1 MRQRETTREAHTQ
14 HELTSASP
22 PPLLTSIPLSLFSG
36 HGTHVSPQ
44 GLLVATL
51 CGVVRRVDR
60 LTYVKPLRARYA
72 PELGDVVVGR
82 VVEVSGRRWRVD
94 LGAARGAALLLSAVN
109 LPGGALRRRNA
120 DDELAMRG
128 VFREG
133 DLLSA
138 EVQAVHHGGGL
149 GDGAA
154 AAMAGAAAGTGAFA
168 GGGGGGAAGG
178 GTPVTPGGGAAAA
191 AAAAGGA
198 GEAVLHTRSAKYGL
212 LTGGQLVVVPAT
224 LVRRQKQHMR
234 RLARHGVDVAI
245 GTNGWVW
252 VAPVVGGSAA
262 AAAAAAAEAARAAG
276 GGAGGGGAGEQRT
289 PTTGFVS
296 FHAAQRQAD
305 DGSGAAF
312 VGGGTRADGA
322 PGAAGAGAGAAAG
335 SSAACPPPTREQRL
349 RAARV
354 AQAVRAMAA
363 LHLPL
368 TADSLSAVAD
378 VAVQSGAAPRDML
391 EPAFFR
397 AVLES
402 TEVRRLCGLSG
413 GGGVGGGGDGG
424 GGGGGGGEMAID

>member
-1 MRQRETTREAHTQ
+1 
-14 HELTSASP
+14 
-22 PPLLTSIPLSLFSG
+22 
-36 HGTHVSPQ
+36 
-44 GLLVATL
+44 
-51 CGVVRRVDR
+51 VRRVDR
-60 LTYVKPLRARYA
+60 LTYVKPLRTRYA

-82 VVEVSGRRWRVD
+82 VTEVSGRRWRVD

-149 GDGAA
+149 GDG
-154 AAMAGAAAGTGAFA
+154 
-168 GGGGGGAAGG
+168 
-178 GTPVTPGGGAAAA
+178 GGGAAAAAGAFGATPGSAVSAPATATPGTTSSA

-224 LVRRQKQHMR
+224 LVRRQKQHLR
-234 RLARHGVDVAI
+234 RLARHGTDVAI

-252 VAPVVGGSAA
+252 VAPVVGGGEGGADDGAA
-262 AAAAAAAEAARAAG
+262 AAATAAAAARA
-276 GGAGGGGAGEQRT
+276 GANSAVT
-289 PTTGFVS
+289 PTSGFVS

-312 VGGGTRADGA
+312 GGGGGTRAGGGGGGGGGGGD
-322 PGAAGAGAGAAAG
+322 PSAAAQRRR
-335 SSAACPPPTREQRL
+335 PPPTREQRL

-354 AQAVRAMAA
+354 AQAARAMAA

-378 VAVQSGAAPRDML
+378 AAVAGGFAPRDML
-391 EPAFFR
+391 EPPFLR
-397 AVLES
+397 AALDS
-402 TEVRRLCGLSG
+402 AEVRRLCGLSPAARAAT
-413 GGGVGGGGDGG
+413 
-424 GGGGGGGEMAID
+424 GEGAGMAAD

>member
-1 MRQRETTREAHTQ
+1 M
-14 HELTSASP
+14 
-22 PPLLTSIPLSLFSG
+22 
-36 HGTHVSPQ
+36 
-44 GLLVATL
+44 LVATL

-168 GGGGGGAAGG
+168 AAA
-178 GTPVTPGGGAAAA
+178 GGGAAAMTVGTPGA

-234 RLARHGVDVAI
+234 RLAKHGVDVAI
-245 GTNGWVW
+245 GTNGWIW
-252 VAPVVGGSAA
+252 VAPVVGAA
-262 AAAAAAAEAARAAG
+262 AAAAAAAAAG
-276 GGAGGGGAGEQRT
+276 GGDT
-289 PTTGFVS
+289 PQQQTPTGFVS

-305 DGSGAAF
+305 DGAGGAGGGYA
-312 VGGGTRADGA
+312 GGGTRAGGDGT
-322 PGAAGAGAGAAAG
+322 AGAAVR
-335 SSAACPPPTREQRL
+335 PPPTHEQRVQ
-349 RAARV
+349 AARV

-378 VAVQSGAAPRDML
+378 VAVQTGAEPRDML

-397 AVLES
+397 AVLAS
-402 TEVRRLCGLSG
+402 SEVRRLCGLG
-413 GGGVGGGGDGG
+413 AVGG
-424 GGGGGGGEMAID
+424 GGGGAAAAEMAVD

>member
-1 MRQRETTREAHTQ
+1 MATRDEPPKQ
-14 HELTSASP
+14 P
-22 PPLLTSIPLSLFSG
+22 PPQKTTTKKNSG
-36 HGTHVSPQ
+36 HGTQVAPD
-44 GLLVATL
+44 GRLVATL

-149 GDGAA
+149 GDGGAA
-154 AAMAGAAAGTGAFA
+154 AAAAAGTGAFGGTPGSGATPSA
-168 GGGGGGAAGG
+168 GGG
-178 GTPVTPGGGAAAA
+178 AAA

-224 LVRRQKQHMR
+224 LVRRQKQHLR
-234 RLARHGVDVAI
+234 RLAKHGTDVAI

-252 VAPVVGGSAA
+252 VAPVVGAAGADGSAA
-262 AAAAAAAEAARAAG
+262 AAAAGNANATST
-276 GGAGGGGAGEQRT
+276 T

-305 DGSGAAF
+305 EGSGAAF
-312 VGGGTRADGA
+312 AGGGGTRAGA
-322 PGAAGAGAGAAAG
+322 SDPTAAASAAGGRR
-335 SSAACPPPTREQRL
+335 PPPTREQRL
-349 RAARV
+349 CAARV

-378 VAVQSGAAPRDML
+378 VAVAGQVAPRDML
-391 EPAFFR
+391 EPPFLR
-397 AVLES
+397 AVLAS
-402 TEVRRLCGLSG
+402 AEVRRLCGLSAL
-413 GGGVGGGGDGG
+413 
-424 GGGGGGGEMAID
+424 GGGGEMAVD